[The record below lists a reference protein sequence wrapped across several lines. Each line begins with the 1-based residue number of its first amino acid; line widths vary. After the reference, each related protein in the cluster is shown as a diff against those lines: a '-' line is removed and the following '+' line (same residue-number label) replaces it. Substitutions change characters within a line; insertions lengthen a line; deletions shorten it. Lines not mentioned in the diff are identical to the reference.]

1 MHQETHFMKALAI
14 DDDLNFL
21 KIMEVHLK
29 TLSYTTTAIHN
40 LEEILRAITQETYD
54 LVLVDWMMP
63 EMDGISIIKS
73 IRARDRQTNHDPRV
87 IMVTAINNPM
97 ARAYAQKSG
106 ADGFLAKSQNPA
118 NFRNLL
124 FEMVQNTMNEPAH
137 G

>member
-1 MHQETHFMKALAI
+1 MKALAI
-14 DDDLNFL
+14 DDDLEFL
-21 KIMEVHLK
+21 KILEVHLK

-40 LEEILRAITQETYD
+40 VERILRAITQETYD

-63 EMDGISIIKS
+63 EVDGITIIKN
-73 IRARDRQTNHDPRV
+73 IRARDRQTNHDTQV

-97 ARAYAQKSG
+97 ARAYAKKSG
-106 ADGFLAKSQNPA
+106 ADGFLAKSENSA